1 MTDILKDP
9 ELLRSIPLFKSLTD
23 QDLINIINAP
33 ENGIEDY
40 GTRETV
46 VREAEVGDSMYIILD
61 GYLEVSIR
69 SGSSD
74 REVGIA
80 TLRPGDFFGEQSL
93 LPWGTGRRNASVKA
107 LHAAKV
113 FRIDKKYVLLGIK
126 RDDEEL
132 EDSDSADVTAI
143 NTKFEPDEVRDL
155 IMEMRL
161 FKSLNNQ
168 ELATIR
174 DWTEI
179 VTFGPGDFVIKKFQK
194 GEHLYVILDGK
205 AEVFTLDDDGEILI
219 LAELKA
225 GEFFGEQALMPD
237 SKGKRNAFV
246 RANDKTRMIKIPKEY
261 FRLILS
267 RDEEIIAELKGIQE
281 SR

>member
-1 MTDILKDP
+1 MTTSLNDP
-9 ELLRSIPLFKSLTD
+9 QLLRSIPLFNSLSD
-23 QDLINIINAP
+23 DDLANIVDAP
-33 ENGIEDY
+33 ENGIEEF
-40 GTRETV
+40 GSREII
-46 VREAEVGDSMYIILD
+46 VRESEIGDCMYIILD
-61 GYLEVSIR
+61 GYLEVTIR

-107 LHAAKV
+107 LHSAKV
-113 FRIDKKYVLLGIK
+113 FRIDKKYVLLSIK
-126 RDDEEL
+126 QSDEDV
-132 EDSDSADVTAI
+132 EDSDSEDTTTI
-143 NTKFEPDEVRDL
+143 NAKFEPDEVRDL
-155 IMEMRL
+155 IMDIPL

-174 DWTEI
+174 DWTEV

-194 GEHLYVILDGK
+194 GEHLYVILEGN

-219 LAELKA
+219 LAELST

-237 SKGKRNAFV
+237 SRGKRNAFV
-246 RANDKTRMIKIPKEY
+246 RANSETRMIKIPKEY

-267 RDEEIIAELKGIQE
+267 RDEEIAAKLKEIQE

>member
-1 MTDILKDP
+1 MTDSLNDT
-9 ELLRSIPLFKSLTD
+9 ELLHSIPLFKSLND
-23 QDLINIINAP
+23 DDLAIILNAP
-33 ENGIEDY
+33 ENGIEEY
-40 GTRETV
+40 GQREII
-46 VREAEVGDSMYIILD
+46 VREAEVGDCMYIILD

-107 LHAAKV
+107 LHSAKV
-113 FRIDKKYVLLGIK
+113 FRIDKKYVLLAIK
-126 RDDEEL
+126 HDEDE
-132 EDSDSADVTAI
+132 DSADITAI

-155 IMEMRL
+155 IMDMRL

-179 VTFGPGDFVIKKFQK
+179 VTFGPGDFVVKKFQK

-205 AEVFTLDDDGEILI
+205 AEVFTLDDDGEIII
-219 LAELKA
+219 LAELGA

-246 RANDKTRMIKIPKEY
+246 RANDETRLIKIPKEY
-261 FRLILS
+261 FRLILN
-267 RDEEIIAELKGIQE
+267 RDEKIAAELKKTQE
-281 SR
+281 RR

>member
-1 MTDILKDP
+1 MTTSLNDP
-9 ELLRSIPLFKSLTD
+9 QLLRSIPLFNSLSD
-23 QDLINIINAP
+23 DDLANIIDAP
-33 ENGIEDY
+33 ENGIEEFES
-40 GTRETV
+40 REII
-46 VREAEVGDSMYIILD
+46 VRESEIGNCMYIILD
-61 GYLEVSIR
+61 GYLEVTIR

-107 LHAAKV
+107 LHSAKV
-113 FRIDKKYVLLGIK
+113 FRIDKKYVLLSIK
-126 RDDEEL
+126 QDD
-132 EDSDSADVTAI
+132 EDSDSEDTTTI
-143 NTKFEPDEVRDL
+143 NVKFEPDEVRDL
-155 IMEMRL
+155 IMDIPL

-174 DWTEI
+174 DWTEV
-179 VTFGPGDFVIKKFQK
+179 VTFGPGEFVIKKFQK
-194 GEHLYVILDGK
+194 GEHFYVVLDGTV
-205 AEVFTLDDDGEILI
+205 EVFTLDDDGEVIV
-219 LAELKA
+219 LAELGA

-237 SKGKRNAFV
+237 SRGKRNAFV
-246 RANDKTRMIKIPKEY
+246 RANSKTRVIKIPKEY

-267 RDEEIIAELKGIQE
+267 RDEEIAAKLKEIQE

>member
-1 MTDILKDP
+1 MTDSLNDP
-9 ELLRSIPLFKSLTD
+9 ELLRNIPLFKSLSD
-23 QDLINIINAP
+23 NDLVNIQNAP
-33 ENGIEDY
+33 ENGIEEY
-40 GTRETV
+40 GQREMII
-46 VREAEVGDSMYIILD
+46 RESEVGDCMYIILD

-126 RDDEEL
+126 HDDEDIDDSES
-132 EDSDSADVTAI
+132 EDITAI
-143 NTKFEPDEVRDL
+143 NPKFEPDEVRDL
-155 IMEMRL
+155 IMDMRL

-179 VTFGPGDFVIKKFQK
+179 VTFGPGDFVVKKFQK
-194 GEHLYVILDGK
+194 AEHLYVVLDGK
-205 AEVFTLDDDGEILI
+205 AEVFTLDDDGEIII
-219 LAELKA
+219 LAEVNA
-225 GEFFGEQALMPD
+225 GDFFGEQALMPD

-246 RANDKTRMIKIPKEY
+246 RANDKTRLIKIPKEY
-261 FRLILS
+261 FRLILT
-267 RDEEIIAELKGIQE
+267 RDEKIAAELKKIQE

>member
-9 ELLRSIPLFKSLTD
+9 ELLRSIHLFKSLTD

-267 RDEEIIAELKGIQE
+267 RDEKITAELKGIQE

>member
-1 MTDILKDP
+1 MTESINDP
-9 ELLRSIPLFKSLTD
+9 SLLHKIPLFKSLSD
-23 QDLINIINAP
+23 EDLMNIINAP
-33 ENGIEDY
+33 ENFIEEY
-40 GTRETV
+40 SPREII
-46 VREAEVGDSMYIILD
+46 VRESEVGDCMYIILD
-61 GYLEVSIR
+61 GYAEVTIR

-80 TLRPGDFFGEQSL
+80 TLKPGDFFGEQSL
-93 LPWGTGRRNASVKA
+93 LPWGSGRRNATVKA

-113 FRIDKKYVLLGIK
+113 FRIDKKYVLLSIK
-126 RDDEEL
+126 LNDETTIDADS
-132 EDSDSADVTAI
+132 EDTTAI
-143 NTKFEPDEVRDL
+143 NAKFEPDEVRDL
-155 IMEMRL
+155 IMEMPL

-174 DWTEI
+174 DWTEV

-194 GEHLYVILDGK
+194 GEHLYVVLDGT
-205 AEVFTLDDDGEILI
+205 AEVFTLDDDGKILV
-219 LAELKA
+219 LAKLGE

-246 RANDKTRMIKIPKEY
+246 RANHVTRMIKIPKEY

-267 RDEEIIAELKGIQE
+267 RDHKIADQLKKTQE
-281 SR
+281 TR

>member
-1 MTDILKDP
+1 MTDSLNDP
-9 ELLRSIPLFKSLTD
+9 ELLRNIPLFKSLSD
-23 QDLINIINAP
+23 NDLVNIQNAP
-33 ENGIEDY
+33 ENGIEEY
-40 GTRETV
+40 GQREMII
-46 VREAEVGDSMYIILD
+46 RESEVGDCMYIILD

-126 RDDEEL
+126 HDDENIDDSES
-132 EDSDSADVTAI
+132 EDITAI
-143 NTKFEPDEVRDL
+143 NPKFEPDEVRDL
-155 IMEMRL
+155 IMDMRL

-179 VTFGPGDFVIKKFQK
+179 VTFGPGDFVVKKFQK
-194 GEHLYVILDGK
+194 AEHLYVVLDGK
-205 AEVFTLDDDGEILI
+205 AEVFTLDDDGEIII
-219 LAELKA
+219 LAEVNA

-246 RANDKTRMIKIPKEY
+246 RANDETRLIKIPKEY
-261 FRLILS
+261 FRLILT
-267 RDEEIIAELKGIQE
+267 RDEKIAAELKKIQE

>member
-1 MTDILKDP
+1 MTDSLEDP
-9 ELLRSIPLFKSLTD
+9 ELLRNIPLFKSLSD
-23 QDLINIINAP
+23 NVLVNIQNAP
-33 ENGIEDY
+33 ENGIEEY
-40 GTRETV
+40 GQREMII
-46 VREAEVGDSMYIILD
+46 RESEVGDCMYIILD
-61 GYLEVSIR
+61 GYLEVTIR

-107 LHAAKV
+107 LHSAKV

-126 RDDEEL
+126 HDDEDIDDSES
-132 EDSDSADVTAI
+132 EDITAI
-143 NTKFEPDEVRDL
+143 NPKFEPDEVRDL
-155 IMEMRL
+155 IMDMRL

-174 DWTEI
+174 DWTEV
-179 VTFGPGDFVIKKFQK
+179 VTFGPGDFVVKKFQK
-194 GEHLYVILDGK
+194 AEHLYVVLDGK
-205 AEVFTLDDDGEILI
+205 AEVFTLDDDGEIII
-219 LAELKA
+219 LAELNA

-246 RANDKTRMIKIPKEY
+246 RANDQTRLVKIPKEY
-261 FRLILS
+261 FRLILT
-267 RDEEIIAELKGIQE
+267 RDEKIATELKKIQE

>member
-1 MTDILKDP
+1 MTDSLNDP

-23 QDLINIINAP
+23 DDLVNILNAP
-33 ENGIEDY
+33 ENGIEEY

-46 VREAEVGDSMYIILD
+46 IREAEVGDCMYIILD

-93 LPWGTGRRNASVKA
+93 LPWGSGRRNASVKA

-113 FRIDKKYVLLGIK
+113 FRIDKKYVLLSIK
-126 RDDEEL
+126 RDNEDV
-132 EDSDSADVTAI
+132 EDSDSEDVTAI
-143 NTKFEPDEVRDL
+143 NAKFEPDEVRDL
-155 IMEMRL
+155 IMDMRL

-168 ELATIR
+168 ELETIR
-174 DWTEI
+174 DWTE
-179 VTFGPGDFVIKKFQK
+179 VVPFGPGDFVVKKFQK
-194 GEHLYVILDGK
+194 GEHLFVVLDGK
-205 AEVFTLDDDGEILI
+205 VEVFTLDDDGEIII
-219 LAELKA
+219 LAELNA

-237 SKGKRNAFV
+237 ANGKRNAFV
-246 RANDKTRMIKIPKEY
+246 RANAEARLIKISKEY
-261 FRLILS
+261 FRLILN
-267 RDEEIIAELKGIQE
+267 RDEKIAAELKKTQE

>member
-1 MTDILKDP
+1 MTDSLEDP
-9 ELLRSIPLFKSLTD
+9 ELLRNIPLFKSLSD
-23 QDLINIINAP
+23 NVLVNIQNAP
-33 ENGIEDY
+33 ENGIEEY
-40 GTRETV
+40 GQREMII
-46 VREAEVGDSMYIILD
+46 RESEVGDCMYIILD
-61 GYLEVSIR
+61 GYLEVTIR

-80 TLRPGDFFGEQSL
+80 TLRPVDFFGEQSL

-107 LHAAKV
+107 LHSAKV

-126 RDDEEL
+126 HDDEDIDDSES
-132 EDSDSADVTAI
+132 EDITAI
-143 NTKFEPDEVRDL
+143 NPKFEPDEVRDL
-155 IMEMRL
+155 IMDMRL

-174 DWTEI
+174 DWTEV
-179 VTFGPGDFVIKKFQK
+179 VTFGPGDFVVKKFQK
-194 GEHLYVILDGK
+194 AEHLYVVLDGK
-205 AEVFTLDDDGEILI
+205 AEVFTLDDDGEIII
-219 LAELKA
+219 LAELNA

-246 RANDKTRMIKIPKEY
+246 RANDQTRLVKIPKEY
-261 FRLILS
+261 FRLILT
-267 RDEEIIAELKGIQE
+267 RDEKIATELKKIQE

>member
-1 MTDILKDP
+1 MTDSLNDP
-9 ELLRSIPLFKSLTD
+9 ELLRSIPLFKSLSD
-23 QDLINIINAP
+23 DDLVNILNAP
-33 ENGIEDY
+33 ENGIEEY
-40 GTRETV
+40 GQRQTV
-46 VREAEVGDSMYIILD
+46 IREAEVGDCMYIILD

-80 TLRPGDFFGEQSL
+80 TLHPGDFFGEQSL

-113 FRIDKKYVLLGIK
+113 FRIDKKYVLLSIK
-126 RDDEEL
+126 RDDEDI
-132 EDSDSADVTAI
+132 EDSDSEDVTAI
-143 NTKFEPDEVRDL
+143 NAKFEPDEVRDL
-155 IMEMRL
+155 IMDMRL

-174 DWTEI
+174 DWTEA
-179 VTFGPGDFVIKKFQK
+179 VPFGPGDFVVKKFQK
-194 GEHLYVILDGK
+194 GEHLFVVLDGK
-205 AEVFTLDDDGEILI
+205 VEVFTLDDDGEIII
-219 LAELKA
+219 LAELSA

-237 SKGKRNAFV
+237 AKGKRNAFV
-246 RANDKTRMIKIPKEY
+246 RANVKARLIKIPKEY
-261 FRLILS
+261 FRLILT
-267 RDEEIIAELKGIQE
+267 RDEKIAAELKKTQE

>member
-1 MTDILKDP
+1 MTESLNDT
-9 ELLRSIPLFKSLTD
+9 ELLHSIPLFKSLND
-23 QDLINIINAP
+23 DDLAIILNAP
-33 ENGIEDY
+33 ENGIEEY
-40 GTRETV
+40 GQREII
-46 VREAEVGDSMYIILD
+46 VREAEAGDCMYIILD

-107 LHAAKV
+107 LHSAKV
-113 FRIDKKYVLLGIK
+113 FRIDKKYVLLAIK
-126 RDDEEL
+126 HDDEDDE
-132 EDSDSADVTAI
+132 DSADITAI

-155 IMEMRL
+155 IMDMRL

-179 VTFGPGDFVIKKFQK
+179 VTFGPGDFVVKKFQK
-194 GEHLYVILDGK
+194 GEHLFVILDGK
-205 AEVFTLDDDGEILI
+205 AEVFTLDDDGEIII
-219 LAELKA
+219 LAELGA

-246 RANDKTRMIKIPKEY
+246 RANDETRLIKIPKEY
-261 FRLILS
+261 FRLILN
-267 RDEEIIAELKGIQE
+267 RDEKIAAKLKKTQE

>member
-1 MTDILKDP
+1 MTDSFNDP
-9 ELLRSIPLFKSLTD
+9 KLLRSIPLFKSLSD
-23 QDLINIINAP
+23 DDLINILNAP
-33 ENGIEDY
+33 ENGIEEY
-40 GTRETV
+40 GQREIII
-46 VREAEVGDSMYIILD
+46 REAEVGNCMYIILD

-107 LHAAKV
+107 LHSAKV
-113 FRIDKKYVLLGIK
+113 FRIDKKYVLLSIK
-126 RDDEEL
+126 HDDEDTES
-132 EDSDSADVTAI
+132 EDVTAI

-155 IMEMRL
+155 IMNMRL

-179 VTFGPGDFVIKKFQK
+179 VTFGPGDFVVKKFQK
-194 GEHLYVILDGK
+194 GEHLYVILNGR
-205 AEVFTLDDDGEILI
+205 AEVFTLGDDGEIII
-219 LAELKA
+219 LAELNA

-246 RANDKTRMIKIPKEY
+246 RANEETRLIKIPKEY
-261 FRLILS
+261 FRLILT
-267 RDEEIIAELKGIQE
+267 RDEKIAAELKKIQE
-281 SR
+281 NR

>member
-1 MTDILKDP
+1 MTDLLSDP
-9 ELLRSIPLFKSLTD
+9 ELLHSIPLFKSLSD
-23 QDLINIINAP
+23 DDLINILNAP
-33 ENGIEDY
+33 ENGIEEY
-40 GTRETV
+40 GQREIII
-46 VREAEVGDSMYIILD
+46 REAEVGDCMYIILD

-93 LPWGTGRRNASVKA
+93 LPWGSGRRNASVKA
-107 LHAAKV
+107 LHSAKV
-113 FRIDKKYVLLGIK
+113 FRIDKKYVLLAIK
-126 RDDEEL
+126 HDEDE
-132 EDSDSADVTAI
+132 DSADITAI

-155 IMEMRL
+155 VMDMRL

-174 DWTEI
+174 DWTEV
-179 VTFGPGDFVIKKFQK
+179 VTFGPGDFIVKKFQK
-194 GEHLYVILDGK
+194 GEHLFVILDGK
-205 AEVFTLDDDGEILI
+205 VEVFTLDDDGEIII
-219 LAELKA
+219 LAELTA

-237 SKGKRNAFV
+237 ANGKRNAFV
-246 RANDKTRMIKIPKEY
+246 RTNDETRLIKIPKEY
-261 FRLILS
+261 FRLILT
-267 RDEEIIAELKGIQE
+267 RDEKISAELKKTQE

>member
-1 MTDILKDP
+1 MTTSLNDP
-9 ELLRSIPLFKSLTD
+9 QLLRSIPLFNSLSD
-23 QDLINIINAP
+23 DDLANIIDAP
-33 ENGIEDY
+33 ENGIEEF
-40 GTRETV
+40 GSREII
-46 VREAEVGDSMYIILD
+46 VRESEIGNCMYIILD
-61 GYLEVSIR
+61 GYLEVTIR

-107 LHAAKV
+107 LHSAKV
-113 FRIDKKYVLLGIK
+113 FRIDKKYVLLSIK
-126 RDDEEL
+126 QDDEDV
-132 EDSDSADVTAI
+132 EDSVSEDTTTI
-143 NTKFEPDEVRDL
+143 NAKFEPDEVRDL
-155 IMEMRL
+155 IMDITI

-174 DWTEI
+174 DWTEV
-179 VTFGPGDFVIKKFQK
+179 VTFGPGEFVIKKFQK
-194 GEHLYVILDGK
+194 GEHLYVVLDGTV
-205 AEVFTLDDDGEILI
+205 EVFTLDDDGEII
-219 LAELKA
+219 VLAELGA

-237 SKGKRNAFV
+237 SRGKRNAFV
-246 RANDKTRMIKIPKEY
+246 RANSKTRVIKIPKEY

-267 RDEEIIAELKGIQE
+267 RDEEIAAKLKEIQE

>member
-1 MTDILKDP
+1 MTDSLNDT
-9 ELLRSIPLFKSLTD
+9 ELLHSIPLFKSLND
-23 QDLINIINAP
+23 DDLAIILNAP
-33 ENGIEDY
+33 ENGIEEY
-40 GTRETV
+40 GQREII
-46 VREAEVGDSMYIILD
+46 VREAEAGDCMYIILD

-107 LHAAKV
+107 LHSAKV
-113 FRIDKKYVLLGIK
+113 FRIDKKYVLLAIK
-126 RDDEEL
+126 HDDDDE
-132 EDSDSADVTAI
+132 DSADITAI

-155 IMEMRL
+155 IMDMRL

-179 VTFGPGDFVIKKFQK
+179 VTFGPGDFVVKKFQK
-194 GEHLYVILDGK
+194 GEHLYVLLDGK
-205 AEVFTLDDDGEILI
+205 AEVFTLDDDGEIII
-219 LAELKA
+219 LAELGA

-246 RANDKTRMIKIPKEY
+246 RANDETRLIKIPKEY
-261 FRLILS
+261 FRLILN
-267 RDEEIIAELKGIQE
+267 RDEKIAAELKKTQE

>member
-1 MTDILKDP
+1 MTTSLNDP
-9 ELLRSIPLFKSLTD
+9 QLLRSIPLFNSLSD
-23 QDLINIINAP
+23 DDLANIIDAP
-33 ENGIEDY
+33 ENGIEEF
-40 GTRETV
+40 GSREII
-46 VREAEVGDSMYIILD
+46 VRESEIGNCMYIILD
-61 GYLEVSIR
+61 GYLEVTIR

-107 LHAAKV
+107 LHSAKV
-113 FRIDKKYVLLGIK
+113 FRIDKKYVLLSIK
-126 RDDEEL
+126 QNDEDV
-132 EDSDSADVTAI
+132 EDSVSEDTTTI
-143 NTKFEPDEVRDL
+143 NAKFEPDEVRDL
-155 IMEMRL
+155 IMDITI

-174 DWTEI
+174 DWTEV
-179 VTFGPGDFVIKKFQK
+179 VTFGPGEFVIKKFQK
-194 GEHLYVILDGK
+194 GEHLYVVLDGTV
-205 AEVFTLDDDGEILI
+205 EVFTLDDDGEVIV
-219 LAELKA
+219 LAELAA

-237 SKGKRNAFV
+237 SRGKRNAFV
-246 RANDKTRMIKIPKEY
+246 RANSKTRVIKIPKEY

-267 RDEEIIAELKGIQE
+267 RDEEIAAKLKEIQE

>member
-1 MTDILKDP
+1 
-9 ELLRSIPLFKSLTD
+9 
-23 QDLINIINAP
+23 
-33 ENGIEDY
+33 
-40 GTRETV
+40 
-46 VREAEVGDSMYIILD
+46 MYIILD

-107 LHAAKV
+107 LHSAKV
-113 FRIDKKYVLLGIK
+113 FRIDKKYVLLSIK
-126 RDDEEL
+126 RDDEDIE
-132 EDSDSADVTAI
+132 EDSEDVTAI

-155 IMEMRL
+155 IMDMRL

-168 ELATIR
+168 ELRTIR

-179 VTFGPGDFVIKKFQK
+179 VTFGPGDFVVKKFQK

-205 AEVFTLDDDGEILI
+205 AEVFTLGDDGEII
-219 LAELKA
+219 VLAELDA

-246 RANDKTRMIKIPKEY
+246 RANSKTRLIKIPKEY
-261 FRLILS
+261 FRLILT
-267 RDEEIIAELKGIQE
+267 RDEEISDELKKTQKN
-281 SR
+281 R

>member
-1 MTDILKDP
+1 MTTSLNDP
-9 ELLRSIPLFKSLTD
+9 QLLRSIPLFNSLSD
-23 QDLINIINAP
+23 DDLANIIDAP
-33 ENGIEDY
+33 ENGVEEFES
-40 GTRETV
+40 REII
-46 VREAEVGDSMYIILD
+46 VRESEIGNCMYIILD
-61 GYLEVSIR
+61 GYLEVTIR

-107 LHAAKV
+107 LHSAKV
-113 FRIDKKYVLLGIK
+113 FRIDKKYVLLSIK
-126 RDDEEL
+126 QDDEDV
-132 EDSDSADVTAI
+132 EDSDSEDTTTI
-143 NTKFEPDEVRDL
+143 NAKFEPDEVRDL
-155 IMEMRL
+155 IMDIPL

-174 DWTEI
+174 DWTEV
-179 VTFGPGDFVIKKFQK
+179 VTFGPGEFVIKKFQK
-194 GEHLYVILDGK
+194 GEHLYVVLNGTV
-205 AEVFTLDDDGEILI
+205 EVFTLDDDGEII
-219 LAELKA
+219 VLAELGA

-237 SKGKRNAFV
+237 SRGKRNAFV
-246 RANDKTRMIKIPKEY
+246 RANSKTRVIKIPKEY

-267 RDEEIIAELKGIQE
+267 RDEEIAAKLKEIQE

>member
-1 MTDILKDP
+1 MTVSLKDP
-9 ELLRSIPLFKSLTD
+9 ELLHNIPLFKSLSD
-23 QDLINIINAP
+23 DDLLNIINAP
-33 ENGIEDY
+33 ENGIEEY
-40 GTRETV
+40 GQRETI

-61 GYLEVSIR
+61 GYVEVSIR

-93 LPWGTGRRNASVKA
+93 LPCGTGRRNASVKA
-107 LHAAKV
+107 LHGAKV
-113 FRIDKKYVLLGIK
+113 FRIDKKYALLGIK
-126 RDDEEL
+126 RDDEDID
-132 EDSDSADVTAI
+132 DSDSEDTTAI
-143 NTKFEPDEVRDL
+143 NAKFEPDEVRDL
-155 IMEMRL
+155 IMDMRL
-161 FKSLNNQ
+161 FKHLNNQ

-174 DWTEI
+174 DWTE
-179 VTFGPGDFVIKKFQK
+179 VVSFGPGDFVIKKFQK
-194 GEHLYVILDGK
+194 GEHLYVVLDGT
-205 AEVFTLDDDGEILI
+205 AEIFTLDDDGKVII
-219 LAELKA
+219 LAELNA

-246 RANDKTRMIKIPKEY
+246 RANHETRMIKIPKEY

-267 RDEEIIAELKGIQE
+267 RDKEIEAQLREIHD

>member
-1 MTDILKDP
+1 MTDSLNDP
-9 ELLRSIPLFKSLTD
+9 ELLRSIPLFKSLSD
-23 QDLINIINAP
+23 DDLVNILNAP
-33 ENGIEDY
+33 ENGIEEY
-40 GTRETV
+40 GQREMII
-46 VREAEVGDSMYIILD
+46 RESEVGDCMYIILD

-107 LHAAKV
+107 LHSAKV
-113 FRIDKKYVLLGIK
+113 FRIDKKYVLLSIK
-126 RDDEEL
+126 HDDEDIVDSES
-132 EDSDSADVTAI
+132 EDITAI

-155 IMEMRL
+155 IMDMRL

-174 DWTEI
+174 DWTEV
-179 VTFGPGDFVIKKFQK
+179 VTFGPGDFVVKKFQK
-194 GEHLYVILDGK
+194 GEHLYVVLDGK
-205 AEVFTLDDDGEILI
+205 AEVFTLDDDGEIII
-219 LAELKA
+219 LAEVNA
-225 GEFFGEQALMPD
+225 GDFFGEQALMPD

-246 RANDKTRMIKIPKEY
+246 RANDETRLIKIPKEY
-261 FRLILS
+261 FRLILT
-267 RDEEIIAELKGIQE
+267 RDEKIAAELKKTQE

>member
-1 MTDILKDP
+1 MTDSLNDP
-9 ELLRSIPLFKSLTD
+9 ELLRSIPLFKSLSD
-23 QDLINIINAP
+23 DDLVNILNAP
-33 ENGIEDY
+33 ENGIEEY

-46 VREAEVGDSMYIILD
+46 IREAEVGDCMYIILD

-107 LHAAKV
+107 LHSAKV
-113 FRIDKKYVLLGIK
+113 FRIDKKYVLLAIK
-126 RDDEEL
+126 HDDDDDE
-132 EDSDSADVTAI
+132 DSADITAI

-155 IMEMRL
+155 IMDMRL

-179 VTFGPGDFVIKKFQK
+179 VTFGPGDFVVKKFQK

-205 AEVFTLDDDGEILI
+205 AEVFTLDDDGEIII
-219 LAELKA
+219 LAELNA

-246 RANDKTRMIKIPKEY
+246 RANDETRLIKIPKEY
-261 FRLILS
+261 FRLILN
-267 RDEEIIAELKGIQE
+267 RDEKIAAELKKTQE